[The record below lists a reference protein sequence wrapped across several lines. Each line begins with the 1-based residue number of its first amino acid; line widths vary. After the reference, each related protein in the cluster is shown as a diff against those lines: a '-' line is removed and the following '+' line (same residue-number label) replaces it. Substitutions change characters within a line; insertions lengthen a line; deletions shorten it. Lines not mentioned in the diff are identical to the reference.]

1 MTSAH
6 VRILFGQNLK
16 DLGTAIF
23 QLKKKSLLPD
33 SSFLY
38 PNSEAYKHVSSE
50 CSTISAPTKAVSL
63 SSSNIR
69 KCLGISMKG
78 SVLISNCLILEAW

>member
-16 DLGTAIF
+16 DLATAIF
-23 QLKKKSLLPD
+23 QLKKKCLLPD

-38 PNSEAYKHVSSE
+38 HNNEADKYVSSE
-50 CSTISAPTKAVSL
+50 FSTISAPTKAMSL
-63 SSSNIR
+63 SSSNI
-69 KCLGISMKG
+69 
-78 SVLISNCLILEAW
+78 